1 LSGRVAL
8 VTGASSGLG
17 MRFAEVLAENGAAVA
32 LVARRT
38 DRLAAVKARIE
49 AAGGR
54 AIAVGADVLDPA
66 AMAQAFDEAEKAFG
80 TVTVLINNAGVAHS
94 GRAIELSAAEWRRV
108 LSTDLDAVFFWAQE
122 AARRM
127 IASVAS
133 VKMETSTARF
143 YCWRPM
149 PAAISP
155 ARPMSWTAAR
165 WWRCGVRPLLNGQR
179 RKRMDFTLTPVTEDI
194 RQRTRA
200 FVEDHVLPLE
210 AQRDTYDEHENIRE
224 DVLASVRQEAKA
236 AGLWAPQSPKEFG
249 GMALP
254 IAAWAVMYEEAAR
267 SIFGPLAF
275 NCMAP
280 DDGNM
285 NLLARAGTPA
295 QKETWLRPIV
305 DGRVRSS
312 FAMTEPAPGGGS
324 DPGMIRTRAEK
335 KGDKWVIRGRKWFIT
350 GADGAAH
357 FILIARTSD
366 DSRRGLTAFLY
377 HRDQPGWRIL
387 RRIPIMG
394 PEEHGGHCELEF
406 DGLEVSD
413 ENVLMQVGDG
423 LKITQIRLGP
433 ARLTHCMRWL
443 GFAKRCLEIAQDYV
457 DRREGFGIKLADR
470 ESVQIK
476 LGEVAHQISI
486 GRLLTMHAAWKLDQG
501 ERARKEVS
509 MAKIHVADTLH
520 NAADVAIQLNGA
532 RGYSKDTILEWIY
545 RYARA
550 ARLVDGASEVHKM
563 VLARF
568 MREEGRDFWS
578 WSAGNRV

>member
-1 LSGRVAL
+1 
-8 VTGASSGLG
+8 
-17 MRFAEVLAENGAAVA
+17 
-32 LVARRT
+32 
-38 DRLAAVKARIE
+38 
-49 AAGGR
+49 
-54 AIAVGADVLDPA
+54 
-66 AMAQAFDEAEKAFG
+66 
-80 TVTVLINNAGVAHS
+80 
-94 GRAIELSAAEWRRV
+94 
-108 LSTDLDAVFFWAQE
+108 
-122 AARRM
+122 
-127 IASVAS
+127 
-133 VKMETSTARF
+133 ME
-143 YCWRPM
+143 
-149 PAAISP
+149 
-155 ARPMSWTAAR
+155 
-165 WWRCGVRPLLNGQR
+165 
-179 RKRMDFTLTPVTEDI
+179 FTLAPETEDI

-224 DVLASVRQEAKA
+224 DVLASVRQKAKA

-335 KGDKWVIRGRKWFIT
+335 KGDNWVIRGHKWFIT
-350 GADGAAH
+350 GAGVADH
-357 FILIARTSD
+357 FILVARTSD
-366 DSRRGLTAFLY
+366 DQRRGLTAFLY

-394 PEEHGGHCELEF
+394 PEEHGGHCELVFE
-406 DGLEVSD
+406 GLEVPD
-413 ENVLMQVGDG
+413 ENVLMKVGDG
-423 LKITQIRLGP
+423 LRATQIRLGP

-443 GFAKRCLEIAQDYV
+443 GLAKRSIEIAQAYV
-457 DRREGFGIKLADR
+457 ADREGFGIKLADR

-476 LGEVAHQISI
+476 LGQVAHQIQI
-486 GRLLTMHAAWKLDQG
+486 GRLLTRHAAWKLGRGD
-501 ERARKEVS
+501 RARKEVS
-509 MAKIHVADTLH
+509 MAKVQVADTLH

-532 RGYSKDTILEWIY
+532 RGYSKDTILEWVY

-550 ARLVDGASEVHKM
+550 ARLVDGASEVHNM

-568 MREEGRDFWS
+568 MREEGRDFWR